1 MSTINFLLKKKLPR
15 KATCTC
21 PQILKKIERQRES
34 RGEINFIP
42 PSFNLCLF
50 VVVHLAFVC
59 ICVSLRFLRSQEKIL
74 AN

>member
-1 MSTINFLLKKKLPR
+1 MHVHKFKKKR
-15 KATCTC
+15 
-21 PQILKKIERQRES
+21 ERQRES
-34 RGEINFIP
+34 RGEINFIR
-42 PSFNLCLF
+42 PSVNLCVF